1 MQSTEQESELG
12 TAFVIEGDPPRVA
25 YPDVLDNIF
34 NDEVVATIS
43 SQHGLEAFSGSL
55 ASTLKHAGGLYFR
68 YSPTKTSF
76 VHDLAPKCRAVSR
89 AAELA
94 RQLQVQLDEL
104 DFWDRW
110 QIFKRLEE
118 TGHPITASFASYT
131 QVNPLLAGNMIIE
144 EIKLVLRSTTR
155 YEDDFFETL
164 KEQPQ
169 DGSDIGLLFFVQVM
183 AAFWFSTT
191 GTDMIDRAGTIDSDG
206 HSFLNDCLRPLGPI
220 DPDQVKAALLSAHK

>member
-1 MQSTEQESELG
+1 MQSTEQESEPD
-12 TAFVIEGDPPRVA
+12 TAFVVGGDPPRVA
-25 YPDVLDNIF
+25 YPDALDEVF
-34 NDEVVATIS
+34 NDDVVAAIS

-55 ASTLKHAGGLYFR
+55 ASTLRHAGGLYFR

-89 AAELA
+89 TAELA
-94 RQLQVQLDEL
+94 RQLQTQLDEL

-118 TGHPITASFASYT
+118 TGHPITASFDSFT

-164 KEQPQ
+164 KKQPQ
-169 DGSDIGLLFFVQVM
+169 DGGDIGLLFFVQVM

-191 GTDMIDRAGTIDSDG
+191 GTGIIERSGTISPDG
-206 HSFLNDCLRPLGPI
+206 LAFLNDCLSPVGTI
-220 DPDQVKAALLSAHK
+220 DSESVKTALVSALK